1 MEATTKKRQGWRDT
15 LSVYLQM
22 PILWVFLLGIA
33 SGFPLLLTASTL
45 AARLTES
52 GVDIKTIGL
61 FALIGLPYTLKFLVA
76 PIVDALHITR
86 KKSHLAHR
94 KSWCLLT
101 QCALAASLCGMA
113 LCDPATQTMAIAVCA
128 LLTASFSAMQDIVI
142 DALRIE
148 ILSPDAQGAG
158 AAASVAGYRT
168 GMLLAGAGALIL
180 AVYLPWNV
188 VYFIAAGVMACTTI
202 VTMSITRLYQKPN
215 TDDNSI
221 DDITIDNSINIKNN
235 STNDDLVNNFVN
247 NNTSSNNKN
256 NPTPPAN
263 DNLIYNFVNN
273 DADNLTKKDITPPPN
288 VNNAHA
294 NEEIATDEH
303 TTKFSNQ
310 SLLQKFITQFKQ
322 AVIAPLKDF
331 CSRPAPLTTLLFIA
345 TFKLSDA
352 MAGTLSVPF
361 YLMLGFSKVDIAA
374 VTKVVG
380 VIAVLIGTFIG
391 GLLVTRRPMFQCLV
405 IAGIL
410 QIVSNFVFVWL
421 AHIGAHTSALTAC
434 ILIENITGGMGTAA
448 FVAFMAQLCN
458 IRFTATQYALL
469 SSLSSVGRTFISS
482 SAGFL
487 VDQFGWAQFY
497 IISAAL
503 GLPGMFFLWRM
514 YRTTPEQSSIQ

>member
-101 QCALAASLCGMA
+101 QFALAASLCGMA

-128 LLTASFSAMQDIVI
+128 LLTATFSAMQDIVI

-188 VYFIAAGVMACTTI
+188 VYFIAAGVMACATI

-221 DDITIDNSINIKNN
+221 DDITIDNSINIKND
-235 STNDDLVNNFVN
+235 STNDDHVNNFAN
-247 NNTSSNNKN
+247 DNDSPNNTNNKN
-256 NPTPPAN
+256 NPTN
-263 DNLIYNFVNN
+263 DDLIYNFVNN
-273 DADNLTKKDITPPPN
+273 DTDNPTKEGI
-288 VNNAHA
+288 A
-294 NEEIATDEH
+294 NDEY

-391 GLLVTRRPMFQCLV
+391 GLLVKRRPMFQCLV

-421 AHIGAHTSALTAC
+421 AHIGTHTSALTAC

>member
-188 VYFIAAGVMACTTI
+188 VYFIAAGVMACATI

-221 DDITIDNSINIKNN
+221 DDITIDNSINIKND
-235 STNDDLVNNFVN
+235 STNDDHVNNFVN
-247 NNTSSNNKN
+247 DEDS
-256 NPTPPAN
+256 P
-263 DNLIYNFVNN
+263 
-273 DADNLTKKDITPPPN
+273 
-288 VNNAHA
+288 NNAHA
-294 NEEIATDEH
+294 PEEIANDEY

-391 GLLVTRRPMFQCLV
+391 GLLVKRRPMFQCLV

-514 YRTTPEQSSIQ
+514 YRTTTEQSSIQ

>member
-221 DDITIDNSINIKNN
+221 DDITIDNSPNNI
-235 STNDDLVNNFVN
+235 
-247 NNTSSNNKN
+247 N
-256 NPTPPAN
+256 NPTN

-391 GLLVTRRPMFQCLV
+391 GLLVKRRPMFQCLV